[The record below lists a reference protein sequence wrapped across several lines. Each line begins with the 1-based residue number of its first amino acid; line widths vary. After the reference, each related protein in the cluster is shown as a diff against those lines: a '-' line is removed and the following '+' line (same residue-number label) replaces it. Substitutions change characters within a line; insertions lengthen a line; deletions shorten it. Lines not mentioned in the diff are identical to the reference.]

1 MPRKRYLWIECP
13 KCKKL
18 TEQRIVSTKVNEDYE
33 ILRRRWCLECEHRWH
48 TLQEPEQ
55 STTGITEASFL
66 RRSKKT
72 LRNHKTRIN

>member
-55 STTGITEASFL
+55 QVENITESTFL
-66 RRSKKT
+66 RKT
-72 LRNHKTRIN
+72 CKPLLIS